1 MAFSRRDFL
10 QRGGLF
16 LGLGMLAPAFVTR
29 AVEAAG
35 EMPLGGTAGG
45 KTSLVVIQMGGG
57 NDGLNTVV
65 PYADQTY
72 YQLRPTLA
80 VSQGDVLPMSGAVG
94 LHPSL
99 APLKPL
105 YDNGALAIMQGV
117 GYPNPNRSHFRSTDI
132 WTTAEPD
139 TNGTTGWLGR
149 YIDAQCCGTA
159 APAQPENNLEGVQ
172 LGNMLSKALWT
183 QHAMVPA
190 VGSLEQFRLATDPH
204 YPTSHDSRVN
214 VFRQIYSQQPGS
226 DAYEALLTHAGLAA
240 LDTSDVLTKVAGDY
254 KTAVKY
260 GTDPFSQSLRQIAQ
274 LIHADL
280 GTRVYYVSLGSF
292 DTHANE
298 RRVHDTLLKTFAGGV
313 AAFMQDMQALGKA
326 DQVAMM
332 TFSEFG
338 RRVKENAGNGTDHGT
353 AAPMFLVGSKL
364 KGGLY
369 GTPPSLTDLDQN
381 GDLKFGIDFRQVY
394 ATVLQDWLGADAP
407 SILDGAAYPSLGFVP
422 AAPGNA

>member
-1 MAFSRRDFL
+1 MPFSRRDFL

-16 LGLGMLAPAFVTR
+16 LGLGLLAPSFVTR
-29 AVEAAG
+29 AVDAAG
-35 EMPLGGTAGG
+35 EMPLAGPSSA
-45 KTSLVVIQMGGG
+45 KTSLVVIQLGGG

-65 PYADQTY
+65 PYADQAY
-72 YQLRPTLA
+72 YRQRPTLA
-80 VSQGDVLPMSGAVG
+80 IAQGDVLPMSDAVG
-94 LHPSL
+94 LNPSL
-99 APLKPL
+99 SALKPL
-105 YDNGALAIMQGV
+105 YDGGALAIIQGV

-159 APAQPENNLEGVQ
+159 APTQTANDLEGVEI
-172 LGNMLSKALWT
+172 GNQLSKALWT
-183 QHAMVPA
+183 EHAMVPA
-190 VGSLEQFRLATDPH
+190 VSSLAQFQLATDPH
-204 YPTSHDSRVN
+204 YPTSRDARIN
-214 VFRQIYSQQPGS
+214 TFRQIYSQQPGT
-226 DAYEALLTHAGLAA
+226 DAYEALLTHAGLTA
-240 LDTSDVLTKVAGDY
+240 LDTSDVLTKVASGY
-254 KTAVKY
+254 KATVKY
-260 GTDPFSQSLRQIAQ
+260 GTDPFSQSMRQIAQ

-280 GTRVYYVSLGSF
+280 GTRVYYASLGSF

-298 RRVHDTLLKTFAGGV
+298 RRVQDALLKNLADGV
-313 AAFMQDMQALGKA
+313 AAFMQDLQALGKS

-369 GTPPSLTDLDQN
+369 GNSPSLTDLDTN

-394 ATVLQDWLGADAP
+394 ATLLQDWLGADAP
-407 SILDGAAYPSLGFVP
+407 AALDGATYPSLGFVQLTS
-422 AAPGNA
+422 NA

>member
-1 MAFSRRDFL
+1 MAFTRRDFL

-35 EMPLGGTAGG
+35 EMPLAGPTSS
-45 KTSLVVIQMGGG
+45 KTSLVVIQLGGG

-65 PYADQTY
+65 PYADKTY
-72 YQLRPTLA
+72 YSLRPTLA
-80 VSQGDVLPMSGAVG
+80 IAQGDVLPMSSAVG

-99 APLKPL
+99 AALKPL
-105 YDNGALAIMQGV
+105 YDSGGMAIVQGV

-139 TNGTTGWLGR
+139 SNGTTGWLGR
-149 YIDAQCCGTA
+149 YIDAQCCGSA
-159 APAQPENNLEGVQ
+159 APNQTENDLEGIQ
-172 LGNMLSKALWT
+172 FGNNLSKALWT
-183 QHAMVPA
+183 QQAMVPA

-204 YPTSHDSRVN
+204 YPSTHDARVN
-214 VFRQIYSQQPGS
+214 VFRQIYSQQPGT
-226 DAYEALLTHAGLAA
+226 DAYEGLLTHAGLTA
-240 LDTSDVLTKVAGDY
+240 LDTSDVLTKVAAGY
-254 KTAVKY
+254 KTTVKY
-260 GTDPFSQSLRQIAQ
+260 GNDPFSQGLRQVAQ
-274 LIHADL
+274 LINADL

-298 RRVHDTLLKTFAGGV
+298 RRVQDALLKTLADGV
-313 AAFMQDMQALGKA
+313 AAFNQDLQAIGKA

-353 AAPMFLVGSKL
+353 AAPMFLLGSKL

-369 GTPPSLTDLDQN
+369 GNSPSLIDLDAN
-381 GDLKFGIDFRQVY
+381 GDLKFAIDFRQVY
-394 ATVLQDWLGADAP
+394 ATLLQDWLGADAP
-407 SILDGAAYPSLGFVP
+407 TVLDGTQYPSLGFVQTS
-422 AAPGNA
+422 

>member
-35 EMPLGGTAGG
+35 EMPLGGPASS
-45 KTSLVVIQMGGG
+45 KTSLVVIQWGGG

-72 YQLRPTLA
+72 YSLRPTLA
-80 VSQGDVLPMSGAVG
+80 IAQSDVLPMSGTVG

-99 APLKPL
+99 AALKSL
-105 YDNGALAIMQGV
+105 YDSGSMAIVQGV

-159 APAQPENNLEGVQ
+159 APNQTANDLEGVQ
-172 LGNMLSKALWT
+172 FGNILSKALWT

-204 YPTSHDSRVN
+204 YPTTHDARVN
-214 VFRQIYSQQPGS
+214 VFRQIYGQQPGT
-226 DAYEALLTHAGLAA
+226 DAYEGLLTHAGLTA
-240 LDTSDVLTKVAGDY
+240 LDTSDVLTKVAAGY
-254 KTAVKY
+254 KTTVKY
-260 GTDPFSQSLRQIAQ
+260 GNDPFSQGLRQVAQ
-274 LIHADL
+274 LIKADL

-298 RRVHDTLLKTFAGGV
+298 RRVQDALLKTFADGV
-313 AAFMQDMQALGKA
+313 AAFNQDLQAIGKA

-353 AAPMFLVGSKL
+353 AAPMFLLGSKL

-369 GTPPSLTDLDQN
+369 GNSPSLTDLDIN
-381 GDLKFGIDFRQVY
+381 GDLKFAIDFRQVY
-394 ATVLQDWLGADAP
+394 ATVLQDWLGADVPAV
-407 SILDGAAYPSLGFVP
+407 LDGTQYPSLGFVQTS
-422 AAPGNA
+422 

>member
-1 MAFSRRDFL
+1 MSFTRRDFL

-35 EMPLGGTAGG
+35 EMPLGGPASK
-45 KTSLVVIQMGGG
+45 KTSLVVIQLGGG
-57 NDGLNTVV
+57 NDGLNTVI
-65 PYADQTY
+65 PYADKTY
-72 YQLRPTLA
+72 YSLRPTLA
-80 VSQGDVLPMSGAVG
+80 IAQGDVLPMSGMVG

-99 APLKPL
+99 AALKPL
-105 YDNGALAIMQGV
+105 YDNGALAIVQGV

-159 APAQPENNLEGVQ
+159 TPTQTENNLEGVQ
-172 LGNMLSKALWT
+172 FGNILSKALWT

-190 VGSLEQFRLATDPH
+190 VGSLELFQLATDPH
-204 YPTSHDSRVN
+204 YPTSRDTRIN
-214 VFRQIYSQQPGS
+214 AFRQIYSQQPGT

-240 LDTSDVLTKVAGDY
+240 LDTSDVLAKVASGY
-254 KTAVKY
+254 KTSVKY
-260 GTDPFSQSLRQIAQ
+260 GSDPFSQSLRQIAQ
-274 LIHADL
+274 LIQADL
-280 GTRVYYVSLGSF
+280 GTRVYYASLGSF

-298 RRVHDTLLKTFAGGV
+298 RRVHDTLLKNLAGGV
-313 AAFMQDMQALGKA
+313 AAFMQDLQAIGKS

-332 TFSEFG
+332 SFSEFG

-353 AAPMFLVGSKL
+353 AAPMFLLGSQL

-369 GTPPSLTDLDQN
+369 GAPPSLTDLDTN

-394 ATVLQDWLGADAP
+394 ATLLQDWLGADAP
-407 SILDGAAYPSLGFVP
+407 TVLNGTAYPSLGLVQ
-422 AAPGNA
+422 AAPNA

>member
-1 MAFSRRDFL
+1 MAFTRRDFL

-35 EMPLGGTAGG
+35 EMPLAGTASS
-45 KTSLVVIQMGGG
+45 KTSLVVIQLGGG

-65 PYADQTY
+65 PYADKTY
-72 YQLRPTLA
+72 YSLRPTLA
-80 VSQGDVLPMSGAVG
+80 VAQGDVLPVSGAVG
-94 LHPSL
+94 LHPGL
-99 APLKPL
+99 AALKPL
-105 YDNGALAIMQGV
+105 YDSGSLAIMQGV

-149 YIDAQCCGTA
+149 YIDAQCCGTT
-159 APAQPENNLEGVQ
+159 APNQTENDLEGVQ
-172 LGNMLSKALWT
+172 FGNILSKALWT

-190 VGSLEQFRLATDPH
+190 VGSLQQFRLATDPH
-204 YPTSHDSRVN
+204 YPTTHDTRIN
-214 VFRQIYSQQPGS
+214 TFRQIYSQQAGT
-226 DAYEALLTHAGLAA
+226 DAYEGLLTHAGLAA
-240 LDTSDVLTKVAGDY
+240 LDTSDVLTKVAGGY
-254 KTAVKY
+254 KTTIKY

-280 GTRVYYVSLGSF
+280 GTRVYYASLGSF

-298 RRVHDTLLKTFAGGV
+298 RRVHDTLLKTFADGMS
-313 AAFMQDMQALGKA
+313 AFTQDLQALGKS

-353 AAPMFLVGSKL
+353 AAPMFLLGSKL

-369 GTPPSLTDLDQN
+369 GATPSLTDLDTN

-394 ATVLQDWLGADAP
+394 STLLQDWLGADAP
-407 SILDGAAYPSLGFVP
+407 SVLDGNSYASLGVVQSS
-422 AAPGNA
+422 